1 MKKPALFALLT
12 FFFISYNTNA
22 QVIKGIIIDN
32 ISEEPVIDAYVFF
45 KNTNTGTHTNKKGR
59 FNLKLPQN
67 NRRADTLT
75 ISHINYL
82 TKEIINPVF
91 TGRDSVFLQPKA
103 NILSEVQI
111 EQNKKLKRR
120 LDYKKM
126 RSIPIG
132 IYNFASFIKDGKIY
146 ILSGDVSY
154 LVDAYQKAI
163 QDYPYLNFYELQM
176 RAMEN
181 QTLMS
186 YSDKLMVYNINT
198 DSWKTE
204 DIKLI
209 KRANHT
215 ANVIADK
222 AYIMGG
228 RRLSDNRYFEMLAN
242 KIEVYD
248 LNTREVEID
257 KTNPHQSVNSAS
269 FSYNDNIIIMGGSV
283 KKNKHDKKTFSDKV
297 HVFDTKTGL
306 WYDLTGMPSPK
317 ETSGVLIDD
326 KIYLFGGYNNELLD
340 DLESYD
346 LKTGK
351 WKAEGKLF
359 DKIGKPAIASNGDDT
374 VYFYSNG
381 KLNLFNIKTR
391 ILKQYLID
399 LFIESSK
406 MQYFENKLYLLGGY
420 NGTRYEISP
429 SSAVYSIDL
438 DDLENYRVHK
448 IIKL

>member
-1 MKKPALFALLT
+1 MKKPTLFALLI
-12 FFFISYNTNA
+12 FFFISTNTDA
-22 QVIKGIIIDN
+22 QVIKGIILDN
-32 ISEEPVIDAYVFF
+32 VSEEPIIDAYVFF

-91 TGRDSVFLQPKA
+91 TGRDSVFLQSKA

-111 EQNKKLKRR
+111 KQNKKLKRK
-120 LDYKKM
+120 LGYKKM

-132 IYNFASFIKDGKIY
+132 IYNFASFIKDGEIY
-146 ILSGDVSY
+146 ILSGDISY

-176 RAMEN
+176 RVMEN
-181 QTLMS
+181 QTMMS
-186 YSDKLMVYNINT
+186 YSDKIMIYDIKT

-204 DIKLI
+204 NDKLI
-209 KRANHT
+209 KRASHTVNH
-215 ANVIADK
+215 IGGK
-222 AYIMGG
+222 AYITGG
-228 RRLSDNRYFEMLAN
+228 KRLSDNRYFEMLVN

-248 LNTREVEID
+248 LNTKKIEID

-283 KKNKHDKKTFSDKV
+283 KKNKLDKKTFSDKV

-306 WYDLTGMPSPK
+306 WYDLASMPSPK
-317 ETSGVLIDD
+317 ETSGVLIND
-326 KIYLFGGYNNELLD
+326 KIYLFGGYNNEQLD

-351 WKAEGKLF
+351 WKIEGKLF
-359 DKIGKPAIASNGDDT
+359 DKIGIPAIASNGDDT

-381 KLNLFNIKTR
+381 KLNLYNVKTR

-406 MQYFENKLYLLGGY
+406 IQYFENKLYLLGGY
-420 NGTRYEISP
+420 NATRYEISP

-438 DDLENYRVHK
+438 DELDNSRVHK